1 MSQLLTESSRP
12 FTIAVAITKATA
24 VLNIFLKSFMSLL
37 MNSSKCRTPLYFE
50 FFQTTIVDRYYFW
63 LGILHNFL
71 FPIQPN
77 FMNHQS
83 FDQANE
89 TQPCVPGPTGDPS
102 GDVV

>member
-1 MSQLLTESSRP
+1 MPNEGLRQKKACDKLGPTHCLYGALRHDGYWNRLSLRLSSP
-12 FTIAVAITKATA
+12 TA
-24 VLNIFLKSFMSLL
+24 VLAGWSFSAVRQSFYEIRRRRL
-37 MNSSKCRTPLYFE
+37 C
-50 FFQTTIVDRYYFW
+50 V
-63 LGILHNFL
+63 FL

-89 TQPCVPGPTGDPS
+89 TEPCVPGPAGDPS